1 MLTGIIDTL
10 IFLTSFVLVL
20 SFLVYFHELGHYSIA
35 RFFNVAVDR
44 FSVGFGKPIV
54 QWTAKN
60 GTNWSIGRI
69 PLGGYVKFLGDAGA
83 ASNPDQ
89 EALDEIKSKFEN
101 NENVQLEDIFHFKP
115 LWQRALVVLAGPMF
129 NFILAVFIF
138 AGLGLALGSY
148 TIESLVGEVMD
159 GSAAEEAGILPGDR
173 ILMMDGKDVSLFS
186 DLSRYVVLKSNSTI
200 DTVLDRNGERIT
212 LALTPQRVEERDF
225 IGGKSST
232 GRIGI
237 RSSSD
242 ANVVQIKYNPL
253 TAIGYGVNEVSD
265 TIGMTATYIGRIF
278 TGKEDGKQLG
288 SVVKIATLTG
298 KTAVDAARSEV
309 GLGERLKLLTIRL
322 LSIAASLSIALG
334 FANLMPI
341 PVLDGGHLLYYG
353 YEAIAGRPLS
363 QKKQEFG
370 FRLGFALLLTLFVIL
385 TVNDIGYVASM
396 FS

>member
-138 AGLGLALGSY
+138 AGLGLVLGSY

-225 IGGKSST
+225 VGGKSST

-278 TGKEDGKQLG
+278 AGKEDGKQLG

>member
-278 TGKEDGKQLG
+278 AGKEDGKQLG

>member
-101 NENVQLEDIFHFKP
+101 NENVQLEDIFHFKH

-225 IGGKSST
+225 VGGKSST

-278 TGKEDGKQLG
+278 AGKEDGKQLG

>member
-1 MLTGIIDTL
+1 MLIGIIDTL

-173 ILMMDGKDVSLFS
+173 ILMMDGKDVSLFT

-225 IGGKSST
+225 VGGKSST

-278 TGKEDGKQLG
+278 AGKEDGKQLG

>member
-186 DLSRYVVLKSNSTI
+186 
-200 DTVLDRNGERIT
+200 
-212 LALTPQRVEERDF
+212 
-225 IGGKSST
+225 
-232 GRIGI
+232 
-237 RSSSD
+237 
-242 ANVVQIKYNPL
+242 
-253 TAIGYGVNEVSD
+253 VSY
-265 TIGMTATYIGRIF
+265 T
-278 TGKEDGKQLG
+278 
-288 SVVKIATLTG
+288 
-298 KTAVDAARSEV
+298 
-309 GLGERLKLLTIRL
+309 
-322 LSIAASLSIALG
+322 
-334 FANLMPI
+334 
-341 PVLDGGHLLYYG
+341 H
-353 YEAIAGRPLS
+353 
-363 QKKQEFG
+363 
-370 FRLGFALLLTLFVIL
+370 LTLP
-385 TVNDIGYVASM
+385 TKA
-396 FS
+396 

>member
-225 IGGKSST
+225 VGGKSST

-278 TGKEDGKQLG
+278 AGKEDGKQLG

>member
-1 MLTGIIDTL
+1 M
-10 IFLTSFVLVL
+10 
-20 SFLVYFHELGHYSIA
+20 
-35 RFFNVAVDR
+35 
-44 FSVGFGKPIV
+44 
-54 QWTAKN
+54 
-60 GTNWSIGRI
+60 
-69 PLGGYVKFLGDAGA
+69 
-83 ASNPDQ
+83 
-89 EALDEIKSKFEN
+89 
-101 NENVQLEDIFHFKP
+101 
-115 LWQRALVVLAGPMF
+115 
-129 NFILAVFIF
+129 
-138 AGLGLALGSY
+138 
-148 TIESLVGEVMD
+148 
-159 GSAAEEAGILPGDR
+159 
-173 ILMMDGKDVSLFS
+173 
-186 DLSRYVVLKSNSTI
+186 
-200 DTVLDRNGERIT
+200 
-212 LALTPQRVEERDF
+212 LTPQRVEERDF
-225 IGGKSST
+225 VGGKSST

-278 TGKEDGKQLG
+278 AGKEDGKQLG

>member
-1 MLTGIIDTL
+1 MLAGMIDTV
-10 IFLTSFVLVL
+10 IFMMSFVLVL
-20 SFLVYFHELGHYSIA
+20 SFLVYFHELGHYSVA
-35 RFFNVAVDR
+35 RFFNVAVER
-44 FSVGFGKPIV
+44 FSIGFGKPLA

-60 GTNWSIGRI
+60 GTHWSVGRI

-83 ASNPDQ
+83 ASNPDV
-89 EALDEIKSKFEN
+89 EALDELKSQFEDD
-101 NENVQLEDIFHFKP
+101 ESVAISDIFHFKP
-115 LWQRALVVLAGPMF
+115 LWQRALVVLAGPVF
-129 NFILAVFIF
+129 NFVLAVFIF
-138 AGLGLALGSY
+138 AGLGLAFGSF
-148 TIESLVGEVMD
+148 TVESLVGEVQK
-159 GSAAEEAGILPGDR
+159 GSAAEKAGILPGDR
-173 ILMMDGKDVSLFS
+173 ILTMDGKDVSQFS
-186 DLSRYVVLKSNSTI
+186 DMRKYVVLKSNNVI
-200 DTVLDRNGERIT
+200 DTVIDRNGDRIE
-212 LALTPQRVEERDF
+212 LKLTPQRVVEKDF
-225 IGGKSST
+225 LGGSSST
-232 GRIGI
+232 GKIGI
-237 RSSSD
+237 ANSED
-242 ANVVQIKYNPL
+242 AEIIPIKFNPL
-253 TAIGYGVNEVSD
+253 TAVGFGIREVRD

-288 SVVKIATLTG
+288 SVVKIATMTG
-298 KTAVDAARSEV
+298 KTAVDAARADVS
-309 GLGERLKLLTIRL
+309 LNERIRLLTIRL

>member
-101 NENVQLEDIFHFKP
+101 NEDVQLEDIFHFKP

-173 ILMMDGKDVSLFS
+173 ILMMDGKDVSLFT

-225 IGGKSST
+225 VGGKSST

-278 TGKEDGKQLG
+278 AGKEDGKQLG

>member
-225 IGGKSST
+225 VGGKSST

-278 TGKEDGKQLG
+278 AGKEDGKQLG

-309 GLGERLKLLTIRL
+309 GLGERLKLLSIRL

>member
-173 ILMMDGKDVSLFS
+173 ILMMDGKDVSLFT

-225 IGGKSST
+225 VGGKSST

-278 TGKEDGKQLG
+278 AGKEDGKQLG

>member
-1 MLTGIIDTL
+1 M
-10 IFLTSFVLVL
+10 
-20 SFLVYFHELGHYSIA
+20 YK
-35 RFFNVAVDR
+35 R
-44 FSVGFGKPIV
+44 
-54 QWTAKN
+54 Q
-60 GTNWSIGRI
+60 

-101 NENVQLEDIFHFKP
+101 NEDVQLEDIFHFKP

-173 ILMMDGKDVSLFS
+173 ILMMDGKDVSLFT

-225 IGGKSST
+225 VGGKSST

-278 TGKEDGKQLG
+278 AGKEDGKQLG